1 MTDPVTVGDQTG
13 PVRIARAAPALIV
26 LILAACSNPAPVTP
40 RPTTSAPTAPSNPTT
55 TGTIPGTQEPTP
67 TGTRSPAIG
76 LPDPFRT
83 PGATNPDVTPATIG
97 ATICT
102 RGWTATVRP
111 PAAYTTELKRAQLA
125 SGYSIGSD
133 RNLADYEEDHLVPLE
148 VGGNPTAE
156 TNLWPEPRA
165 GIYGAGTKDQLEN
178 VVNHMICD
186 GRLSLADAQRMF
198 MTDWIAAARRFGI
211 V

>member
-1 MTDPVTVGDQTG
+1 M
-13 PVRIARAAPALIV
+13 
-26 LILAACSNPAPVTP
+26 LILAACAKPAPAP
-40 RPTTSAPTAPSNPTT
+40 HPTESTTAAPGATAPGNPTT
-55 TGTIPGTQEPTP
+55 TGTTPGTQAP
-67 TGTRSPAIG
+67 TGTRSPEIG

-97 ATICT
+97 ATICS

-111 PAAYTTELKRAQLA
+111 PAAYTTGLKRTQLA
-125 SGYSIGSD
+125 SGYAIGSD

-165 GIYGAGTKDQLEN
+165 GIYGAATKDQLEN

-186 GRLSLADAQRMF
+186 GRLSLADGQRMF
-198 MTDWIAAARRFGI
+198 MTDWIAAAKRFGI

>member
-1 MTDPVTVGDQTG
+1 M
-13 PVRIARAAPALIV
+13 RILRAAPAILV
-26 LILAACSNPAPVTP
+26 LVLAACSNPVPAA
-40 RPTTSAPTAPSNPTT
+40 RQPTAPETTAPGTTAASDPSDPGT
-55 TGTIPGTQEPTP
+55 TGTTAGTPAPAPTD
-67 TGTRSPAIG
+67 TRSPAIG

-97 ATICT
+97 ATICS

-111 PAAYTTELKRAQLA
+111 PADYTTALKRAQLA

-148 VGGNPTAE
+148 VGGHPTAE

-165 GIYGAGTKDQLEN
+165 GIYGAATKDRLEN

-186 GRLSLADAQRMF
+186 GRLSLAEGQRLF
-198 MTDWIAAARRFGI
+198 MTDWIAAAHQLGVI
-211 V
+211 

>member
-1 MTDPVTVGDQTG
+1 MRG
-13 PVRIARAAPALIV
+13 APAIIV
-26 LILAACSNPAPVTP
+26 AILAACSNPAPVTP
-40 RPTTSAPTAPSNPTT
+40 QPTAPGTTAPSSPAT
-55 TGTIPGTQEPTP
+55 TGTTPGTRAP
-67 TGTRSPAIG
+67 TGTRSPEIG
-76 LPDPFRT
+76 LPDPIRT

-97 ATICT
+97 ATICS

-111 PAAYTTELKRAQLA
+111 PAAYTSGLKRAQLA

-133 RNLADYEEDHLVPLE
+133 RNPADYEEDHLVPLE

-165 GIYGAGTKDQLEN
+165 GIYGAGTKDQVEN

-186 GRLSLADAQRMF
+186 GRLGLADGQRMF
-198 MTDWIAAARRFGI
+198 MTDWIAAAKRFGI